1 MEGGMAEGGGQ
12 DAAGVL
18 RVESGQPDGAGYEG
32 GASGWAFATGGGNPG
47 WDGAKPV
54 PGNGGG

>member
-1 MEGGMAEGGGQ
+1 MAEGGGQ